1 LKILIADDHS
11 LIRKKFIELILEEY
25 PDALITEAFSGMR
38 ALQMM
43 QDQNWNLVIM
53 DISMPGK
60 NGIEILKLARQLS
73 VETPVLI
80 MSLNNNYLY
89 ASKAMKAGAS
99 GYLSK
104 DYSAEE
110 LIIAI
115 KQITNGKKFFSKGM
129 SAFIGIT
136 LKTDKISKIKPFQA
150 N

>member
-1 LKILIADDHS
+1 VKILIADDHP
-11 LIRKKFIELILEEY
+11 LIRKKFIELIKEDF
-25 PDALITEAFSGMR
+25 PNASVTEAFSGIK

-43 QDQNWNLVIM
+43 QDQTWSLVIM

-60 NGIEILKLARQLS
+60 NGIEVLKLARQLS

-104 DYSAEE
+104 EYSAEE
-110 LIIAI
+110 LTTAI
-115 KQITNGKKFFSKGM
+115 NQIMSGKKFFSKGV
-129 SAFIGIT
+129 SSFVGIM
-136 LKTDKISKIKPFQA
+136 LRSDKISKIKPFQA